1 MKTLIPMI
9 LSCLLMSCSDNETNE
24 TSTTGNT
31 STSTSLNPTETQGHS
46 STSFGSSTTTMESS
60 TTSITSTTS
69 TTESSTSEIIPVCGN
84 SIVEFPEECDE
95 GVAGTGTA
103 TCTYNCTISFC
114 GDNIVNPLD
123 GEQCDGGNSCDAN
136 CQVTRS

>member
-1 MKTLIPMI
+1 MI
-9 LSCLLMSCSDNETNE
+9 LSCMLMSCSDNETNE
-24 TSTTGNT
+24 TTSTSNTSTSNT
-31 STSTSLNPTETQGHS
+31 STSTSLNPTESQGHS
-46 STSFGSSTTTMESS
+46 STSFGSSTISIGSS
-60 TTSITSTTS
+60 TTSNNSTTEV
-69 TTESSTSEIIPVCGN
+69 TESSTSEIMPVCGN

-103 TCTYNCTISFC
+103 NCTYNCTISFC

-123 GEQCDGGNSCDAN
+123 GEQCDGGNSCDTN

>member
-1 MKTLIPMI
+1 M
-9 LSCLLMSCSDNETNE
+9 LMSCSDNETNK

-31 STSTSLNPTETQGHS
+31 STSTSLNPTESQGHS
-46 STSFGSSTTTMESS
+46 STSGLESTSTSTNESS
-60 TTSITSTTS
+60 TGP
-69 TTESSTSEIIPVCGN
+69 TENTSETSVDIPVCGN

-103 TCTYNCTISFC
+103 NCTYNCTISFC